1 MLKNLEFEIMWG
13 LRELIREHG
22 GVAVVVNTGA
32 GQKLWR
38 NLEALKALKA
48 RKATS

>member
-22 GVAVVVNTGA
+22 VAVMVNTGV
-32 GQKLWR
+32 GQKFLQ
-38 NLEALKALKA
+38 NLAALKAA
-48 RKATS
+48 RVLTA